1 MQLSFANENVLFF
14 TEKIQTRAVINI
26 IEMIME
32 IPSAQEPYKVFVVLQ
47 TLGNTHRLQPNISVG
62 GMLCP
67 SVSTN
72 VCIMASLPCYQLQVL

>member
-14 TEKIQTRAVINI
+14 TEKIQTRAIINI

-47 TLGNTHRLQPNISVG
+47 TLGNTHNCSPTSVWWG
-62 GMLCP
+62 
-67 SVSTN
+67 
-72 VCIMASLPCYQLQVL
+72 CYVLV